1 MHYYKGKIRLNGS
14 VNNEVWKVVSAP
26 ELLILQFIHGEDAV
40 SNVEEVRNDKID
52 LFREKNR
59 LKEVYNKAL
68 HKKDEQSI
76 DKIFGALGTLPERLP
91 EHQLRRFDI
100 FGEPLEIF
108 DPRRLDNK
116 GKDLDHQKKE
126 DNLNSVRST
135 DEVNFA
141 DLMD

>member
-14 VNNEVWKVVSAP
+14 LNNEVWKVVSAP

-40 SNVEEVRNDKID
+40 SNVEEVKNNKLD
-52 LFREKNR
+52 LYMEKNR
-59 LKEVYNKAL
+59 LKEMYDKAL
-68 HKKDEQSI
+68 HKKNEQSI

-91 EHQLRRFDI
+91 EHQLRRYNI
-100 FGEPLEIF
+100 FGEDLEIF
-108 DPRRLDNK
+108 DPKSLKNK
-116 GKDLDHQKKE
+116 GKDLDRQQEE